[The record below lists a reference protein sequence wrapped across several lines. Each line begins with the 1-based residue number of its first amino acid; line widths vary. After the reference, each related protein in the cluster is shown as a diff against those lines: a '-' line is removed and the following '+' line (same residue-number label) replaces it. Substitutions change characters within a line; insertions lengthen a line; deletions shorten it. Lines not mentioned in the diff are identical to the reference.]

1 MSDIEM
7 FYRILEENRDVLIR
21 LKNRPVMKDKRQM
34 VTLEKYEELRRVY
47 DNNLNAFAG
56 MEKQLA
62 MTIRDRDMYRE
73 RVEALEKELQQR
85 KKWWKYIF
93 RRKK

>member
-1 MSDIEM
+1 MT
-7 FYRILEENRDVLIR
+7 
-21 LKNRPVMKDKRQM
+21 KDRKQTVSLAR
-34 VTLEKYEELRRVY
+34 YEELRRVY
-47 DNNLNAFAG
+47 ENNLNTFSG
-56 MEKQLA
+56 LEKQLA

-85 KKWWKYIF
+85 KKWWEYIF